1 MKTLTQNL
9 YADEAGFI
17 ISSELILV
25 ATITVLAMVVGLAE
39 IRSAVSEELEDV
51 GSAVGA
57 MRQSYW
63 VEGLVSHKKAGVS
76 GSAFDDEQDHC
87 DSEFDIRRT
96 RPFDENGDRFHY
108 DRY

>member
-1 MKTLTQNL
+1 MKTLTYKL

-39 IRSAVSEELEDV
+39 VRSAVSEELEDV

-57 MRQSYW
+57 MQQSYW
-63 VEGLVSHKKAGVS
+63 YEGLTSRGKAAVS
-76 GSAFDDEQDHC
+76 GSVFEDEQDYC
-87 DSEFDIRRT
+87 DSQYDIRRT
-96 RPFDENGDRFHY
+96 RPVNENGTRDHY

>member
-1 MKTLTQNL
+1 MRTLAPKL

-39 IRSAVSEELEDV
+39 VRSAVTQELEDV
-51 GSAVGA
+51 GSAIGSVQ
-57 MRQSYW
+57 QSYW
-63 VEGLVSHKKAGVS
+63 YEGLESHGKAAIS
-76 GSAFDDEQDHC
+76 GSSFDDEQDYC
-87 DSEFDIRRT
+87 DKPNDIRRT
-96 RPFDENGDRFHY
+96 RPVGEDERHY